1 MTDQIKDQISAF
13 IDNEL
18 SAEESALL
26 VRRFERDAESRA
38 RAMRYTLIGAS
49 LRGELLEPHPSVL
62 RQRVAA
68 ALSGAAPVAPKARE
82 RVVGGRFAKPLL
94 SVGIAATVA
103 VVAIG
108 ALRTLNETAP
118 TPDAARGVAT
128 SAPAVEA
135 SSLQARDAIVAPS
148 YVVPRSSD
156 GDQSQTVAPI
166 RLTNYLM
173 HHGEFASGLTRTSVN
188 SNVVGAVM
196 EPVVTDAAVT
206 KPVVA
211 GQEGLGR

>member
-1 MTDQIKDQISAF
+1 MTDQINDQISAF

-18 SAEESALL
+18 SADESALL
-26 VRRFERDAESRA
+26 VRRFERDPEARA

-68 ALSGAAPVAPKARE
+68 ALSGTTPSAPRARE
-82 RVVGGRFAKPLL
+82 RWTDRAVRPLL
-94 SVGIAATVA
+94 GVGIAATVA

-108 ALRTLNETAP
+108 ALRSVNETSVSPGGVLPVAA
-118 TPDAARGVAT
+118 TPLQTRE
-128 SAPAVEA
+128 AV
-135 SSLQARDAIVAPS
+135 VAPS
-148 YVVPRSSD
+148 YVVPQD
-156 GDQSQTVAPI
+156 TDQSRTVAPI

-188 SNVVGAVM
+188 SNVVGAPI
-196 EPVVTDAAVT
+196 EPVAAETAVT
-206 KPVVA
+206 KPAIVE
-211 GQEGLGR
+211 QEGLE

>member
-1 MTDQIKDQISAF
+1 MTDQINDQISAF

-18 SAEESALL
+18 SADESALL
-26 VRRFERDAESRA
+26 VRRFERDPEARA

-68 ALSGAAPVAPKARE
+68 ALSGTTPSAPRARE
-82 RVVGGRFAKPLL
+82 RWTGRAVRPLL
-94 SVGIAATVA
+94 GVGIAATVA

-108 ALRTLNETAP
+108 ALRSVNETSVSPGGVLPVAA
-118 TPDAARGVAT
+118 TPLQTRE
-128 SAPAVEA
+128 AV
-135 SSLQARDAIVAPS
+135 VAPS
-148 YVVPRSSD
+148 YVVPQD
-156 GDQSQTVAPI
+156 TDQSRTVAPI

-188 SNVVGAVM
+188 SNVVGAPI
-196 EPVVTDAAVT
+196 EPVAAETAVT
-206 KPVVA
+206 KPVIVE
-211 GQEGLGR
+211 QEGLE

>member
-1 MTDQIKDQISAF
+1 MTDQINDQISAF

-18 SAEESALL
+18 SADESALL
-26 VRRFERDAESRA
+26 VRRFERDPESRT

-68 ALSGAAPVAPKARE
+68 ALSGGVVPSNPKPRE
-82 RVVGGRFAKPLL
+82 RWVDRWVQPLL
-94 SVGIAATVA
+94 GVGIAATVA

-108 ALRTLNETAP
+108 TLRLLNEAAFAP
-118 TPDAARGVAT
+118 VDATPLAAIPLQV
-128 SAPAVEA
+128 SDPINAP
-135 SSLQARDAIVAPS
+135 I
-148 YVVPRSSD
+148 YVVPPD
-156 GDQSQTVAPI
+156 ADPEQSREVAP
-166 RLTNYLM
+166 RLANYLM

-196 EPVVTDAAVT
+196 EPVATDAAAVS
-206 KPVVA
+206 KPVVE
-211 GQEGLGR
+211 EGLE